1 MIFETKVQDG
11 LYSVDPVVRENR
23 LFKKSQ
29 QEKWELNQSSYTG
42 NVKEKTGERNIL
54 EIKSICLGDLVNIGG
69 AKAGE
74 KKVND
79 GLGITVL
86 GGQEL

>member
-1 MIFETKVQDG
+1 MVSETRLQDE
-11 LYSVDPVVRENR
+11 LYGVNLGAREIR
-23 LFKKSQ
+23 FFKKSQ

-42 NVKEKTGERNIL
+42 NVKQKTEEKNIV
-54 EIKSICLGDLVNIGG
+54 ETESICLADWMEIGE

-74 KKVND
+74 KKVN
-79 GLGITVL
+79 GSFGITIL

>member
-1 MIFETKVQDG
+1 MWLD
-11 LYSVDPVVRENR
+11 LRVRENS

-42 NVKEKTGERNIL
+42 NVKKTDEKNIV
-54 EIKSICLGDLVNIGG
+54 EIKSICFEDWIEIGE

-79 GLGITVL
+79 RFGITIL
-86 GGQEL
+86 GAQEL